1 MKLQFI
7 SYDSLD
13 AIKANLSPW
22 AENFKL
28 DSSAWLEHEFDN
40 NLFLNSKF
48 GEIPDFTLDTT
59 AEKPFFTEA
68 ANAQKVYENLKF
80 LSDSQ
85 ASDERL
91 WAGLC
96 LGPFWKYVQYRWD
109 ICKKAT
115 PANILQHYF
124 FGYGPRRSLTR
135 NAISRLWWIGRLTYD
150 ENRSDPY
157 ELTKLVCENS
167 DYIMHILER
176 NTSNSPMIIRS
187 FFDAIL
193 DARNKGVNI
202 NTDSVGELAKYL
214 NLLGGIYIL
223 DCLPPER
230 IHDKILEKALEIT
243 KGSKSAEAKAIIA

>member
-59 AEKPFFTEA
+59 TEKPFFTEA

-85 ASDERL
+85 AS
-91 WAGLC
+91 
-96 LGPFWKYVQYRWD
+96 Y
-109 ICKKAT
+109 
-115 PANILQHYF
+115 
-124 FGYGPRRSLTR
+124 
-135 NAISRLWWIGRLTYD
+135 
-150 ENRSDPY
+150 
-157 ELTKLVCENS
+157 
-167 DYIMHILER
+167 
-176 NTSNSPMIIRS
+176 
-187 FFDAIL
+187 
-193 DARNKGVNI
+193 
-202 NTDSVGELAKYL
+202 
-214 NLLGGIYIL
+214 
-223 DCLPPER
+223 
-230 IHDKILEKALEIT
+230 
-243 KGSKSAEAKAIIA
+243 